1 MKTCHFGE
9 KLQSRELNL
18 VLRTTE
24 TDCQTGTVSK
34 KVVFVKVLPDF
45 KVFLGNH
52 VYYYF
57 TANMFS
63 INRYYNKV
71 RNRKK

>member
-1 MKTCHFGE
+1 MKTYHFGE

-34 KVVFVKVLPDF
+34 KVVFVKVLSKF
-45 KVFLGNH
+45 FWEIMSNIILQL
-52 VYYYF
+52 
-57 TANMFS
+57 MFS

-71 RNRKK
+71 RN